1 MIGCPIS
8 GHLLTK
14 CKQRRVRAPPAP
26 AALAGPSRSPR
37 ARWDRRY
44 YWEGSSA
51 TPLAA
56 SGSGSPVRSTPTSA
70 KCVSRPRAF
79 PSAAAHACFGYV
91 RAVQPV
97 CREVHDRPDAVG
109 HPHLLACLGRRIR
122 AAGQGD
128 AVDLAA
134 AGQRRDRDHAGLRG
148 GRRVHGD
155 VRAVVLAA
163 GHPDPG
169 LHTRVLH
176 PRLHLRLRCALLSAH
191 FSQQALEP
199 VAVGWSQAGT

>member
-26 AALAGPSRSPR
+26 AALAAHRAHAACTDTAGRGHRQHHRLLPVR
-37 ARWDRRY
+37 ARRSGAHRHRQ
-44 YWEGSSA
+44 SA
-51 TPLAA
+51 STALARLR
-56 SGSGSPVRSTPTSA
+56 G
-70 KCVSRPRAF
+70 
-79 PSAAAHACFGYV
+79 AAAHACSGCA

-97 CREVHDRPDAVG
+97 CGEVHDRPDAVG

-176 PRLHLRLRCALLSAH
+176 PRLHLRLRCAPSLSAH
-191 FSQQALEP
+191 VSERAPELL
-199 VAVGWSQAGT
+199 AVGWSQAGT